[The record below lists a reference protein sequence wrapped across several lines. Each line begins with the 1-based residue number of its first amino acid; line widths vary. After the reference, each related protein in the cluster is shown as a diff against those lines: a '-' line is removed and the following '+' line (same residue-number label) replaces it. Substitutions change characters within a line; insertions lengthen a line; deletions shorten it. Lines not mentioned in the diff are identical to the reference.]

1 MGVFFYWV
9 GAFLKGSSNFLDSFF
24 RQLWSGSNLH
34 HMSLVTPKTNLKLL
48 HVCLNYQQT
57 HNKKYT
63 RTVKLSTK
71 SWVMTVMSNILFTS
85 AVWFICS
92 APEKKKNAFHLMF
105 TLTYSKWT
113 KRNGEGLIHWT
124 FMQFIILLNHV
135 CCYSTQYCGWPG
147 SFDSSQS
154 KSGYMDNCNRVQVK
168 LRTNVKAT

>member
-1 MGVFFYWV
+1 
-9 GAFLKGSSNFLDSFF
+9 
-24 RQLWSGSNLH
+24 
-34 HMSLVTPKTNLKLL
+34 MSLVTPKTNLKLL

-57 HNKKYT
+57 HNNKYT

-71 SWVMTVMSNILFTS
+71 YWVMTVMSNILFTS

-92 APEKKKNAFHLMF
+92 APEKKKNAFHLLF

-147 SFDSSQS
+147 CFDSV
-154 KSGYMDNCNRVQVK
+154 NQVIWTTATEFRWSLGQMWK
-168 LRTNVKAT
+168 QPKATVNELKG